1 MSLKK
6 VVACIKNNKNFL
18 ITSHTN
24 LEGDALG
31 SELAFYNLLKKLG
44 KTATVINEDSLPYGY
59 NFFPQKNKLIKYK
72 DNLKNIE
79 FDCFVALDCSDLN
92 RTGEVYRLNSKKKTI
107 LNIDHHIS
115 NKKFGNINWVEP
127 HASSC
132 SEMIYKLYQA
142 LRLPID
148 KDTAILLY
156 TGILTDTGSFRY
168 SNATSFTHKV
178 VSRLLKFNLD
188 IPQIYKSVYEN
199 IPFEDIK
206 LITRILPGLRQEAKG
221 RVIWFQIK
229 QNMLRNKKLSFDLSE
244 YILSFGRAIK
254 DAQVVVLFKENLG
267 VKNEIRVN
275 FRSQGKVDV
284 NKIASFFGGGG
295 HKTASGAT
303 VKGNI
308 GQVRRRVLAK
318 IKEDLKGT
326 VPLVS
331 NRVRYLRG
339 QSL

>member
-6 VVACIKNNKNFL
+6 VVACIKNHKNFL

-44 KTATVINEDSLPYGY
+44 KAATVINEDNLSYGY
-59 NFFPQKNKLIKYK
+59 DFFPLKDKLMKYK
-72 DNLKNIE
+72 DNLKNIV
-79 FDCFVALDCSDLN
+79 FDCFVVLDCSDLT
-92 RTGEVYRLNSKKKTI
+92 RTGEVYRLNSGQKPV

-115 NKKFGNINWVEP
+115 NQEFGNINWIEP

-132 SEMIYKLYQA
+132 SEMIYKLYKA
-142 LRLPID
+142 LRVPLD
-148 KDTAILLY
+148 KNAAVLLY
-156 TGILTDTGSFRY
+156 AGMLTDTGSFRY
-168 SNATSFTHKV
+168 SNTSSFTHQV
-178 VSRLLKFNLD
+178 VSELLKFNLD
-188 IPQIYKSVYEN
+188 IAQIYKSTYEN
-199 IPFEDIK
+199 IPFEDMK
-206 LITRILPGLRQEAKG
+206 LLARILPGIRQEAKG

-229 QNMLRNKKLSFDLSE
+229 QNMLKNKKSSFDLSE
-244 YILSFGRAIK
+244 HILSFGRAIK

-267 VKNEIRVN
+267 VENEIRVN

-303 VKGNI
+303 VKGSI
-308 GQVRRRVLAK
+308 DQVRRKVLAK
-318 IKEDLKGT
+318 IKE
-326 VPLVS
+326 
-331 NRVRYLRG
+331 
-339 QSL
+339 SL